1 MVLDLK
7 IAFRLVVPYMVLHG
21 IAGRDRTRHGRL
33 DVWAIYCRRF
43 VIEYNII

>member
-21 IAGRDRTRHGRL
+21 IAGRDRTRHGKARPT
-33 DVWAIYCRRF
+33 RRMG
-43 VIEYNII
+43 NILQKIRNRI